1 MKMEAIKTWGTRL
14 LVGFVLV
21 SLGFALGRD
30 VTQRRLRSPQ
40 PSTPPVAAV
49 TAAPAMPAG
58 RIQAYYLHGTIRC
71 VTCNQ
76 IERTAKQL
84 LDSEFAKELAD
95 GRITWREVN
104 FEQEPALAKR
114 YNVAASTLVLVKEVN
129 GKEVAFRRLDD
140 VWPLADQPAALQA
153 YIRQNLQELRP

>member
-1 MKMEAIKTWGTRL
+1 MNMEAIKTWTTRL
-14 LVGFVLV
+14 LAGFVLV

-30 VTQRRLRSPQ
+30 VTQRRLRSP
-40 PSTPPVAAV
+40 PATATSVAAPGGCV
-49 TAAPAMPAG
+49 
-58 RIQAYYLHGTIRC
+58 RAYYLHGTIRC

-84 LDSEFAKELAD
+84 LDTEFAKELAG

-114 YNVAASTLVLVKEVN
+114 YNVAASTLVLVKEVT

-140 VWPLADQPAALQA
+140 VWTLAEKPAALQA

>member
-1 MKMEAIKTWGTRL
+1 MNMEAIKTWITRL

-21 SLGFALGRD
+21 SIGFALGRD
-30 VTQRRLRSPQ
+30 VTQRRLRSSQ
-40 PSTPPVAAV
+40 TATPPATAV
-49 TAAPAMPAG
+49 NAPAVPAD

-71 VTCNQ
+71 VTCNT

-84 LDSEFAKELAD
+84 LDAEFAKELAN
-95 GRITWREVN
+95 GRLIWREVN

-114 YNVAASTLVLVKEVN
+114 YDVAASTLVLVKEVN
-129 GKEVAFRRLDD
+129 GKEVAFRRLDE
-140 VWPLADQPAALQA
+140 VWPLAEKPVELQA

>member
-40 PSTPPVAAV
+40 TATPAA
-49 TAAPAMPAG
+49 AANAPAMPAD
-58 RIQAYYLHGTIRC
+58 RIRAYYLHGTIRC
-71 VTCNQ
+71 VTCNA
-76 IERTAKQL
+76 IEHTAKQL
-84 LDSEFAKELAD
+84 LDSEFAKDLAD

-104 FEQEPALAKR
+104 FDREPALAKR
-114 YNVAASTLVLVKEVN
+114 YNVAASTLVLVKEIN

-140 VWPLADQPAALQA
+140 VWTLAEKPAALQA

>member
-1 MKMEAIKTWGTRL
+1 MKMEAIKNWCTRL

-40 PSTPPVAAV
+40 TSTPPVGAAIN
-49 TAAPAMPAG
+49 APLMPAG

-71 VTCNQ
+71 VSCNQ

-95 GRITWREVN
+95 GRLTWREVN
-104 FEQEPALAKR
+104 FEREPALAKR

-140 VWPLADQPAALQA
+140 VWTLAEKPAALQA
-153 YIRQNLQELRP
+153 YIRQNIQELRP

>member
-1 MKMEAIKTWGTRL
+1 MKMEVIENWGTRL

-40 PSTPPVAAV
+40 TSTPPVAAV
-49 TAAPAMPAG
+49 TATPAVPAD

-71 VTCNQ
+71 VTCNA

-84 LDSEFAKELAD
+84 LDSEFAKDLVD
-95 GRITWREVN
+95 GRLTWREVN
-104 FEQEPALAKR
+104 FEREPGLAKR

-140 VWPLADQPAALQA
+140 VWTLAEKPAALQA

>member
-1 MKMEAIKTWGTRL
+1 MKLEPLKTWTTRL
-14 LVGFVLV
+14 LVGFVLI
-21 SLGFALGRD
+21 SIGFALGRD

-40 PSTPPVAAV
+40 GAPLPAAAKLP
-49 TAAPAMPAG
+49 AALAD
-58 RIQAYYLHGTIRC
+58 RIQAYYLHGSIRC
-71 VTCNQ
+71 VTCNA

-84 LDSEFAKELAD
+84 LDNEFAQELAD

-114 YNVAASTLVLVKEVN
+114 YDVAASTLVLVKEIN

-140 VWPLADQPAALQA
+140 VWTLAEKPAALQA

>member
-1 MKMEAIKTWGTRL
+1 MKLETLKSWTTRL
-14 LVGFVLV
+14 LVGFVLI
-21 SLGFALGRD
+21 SIGFALGRD

-40 PSTPPVAAV
+40 GAPLPAAANLP
-49 TAAPAMPAG
+49 AAPAG
-58 RIQAYYLHGTIRC
+58 RIQAYYLHGSIRC
-71 VTCNQ
+71 VTCNA

-84 LDSEFAKELAD
+84 LDSEFAPELAD
-95 GRITWREVN
+95 GRLTWREVN
-104 FEQEPALAKR
+104 FEREPGLAKR

-140 VWPLADQPAALQA
+140 VWTLAEKPAALQA

>member
-30 VTQRRLRSPQ
+30 VTQRRLRSP
-40 PSTPPVAAV
+40 PTSTPPAAA
-49 TAAPAMPAG
+49 TTAPAMPAG
-58 RIQAYYLHGTIRC
+58 RIQAYYLHGSIRC
-71 VTCNQ
+71 VTCNT

-84 LDSEFAKELAD
+84 LDSEFTKEMAD

-129 GKEVAFRRLDD
+129 GKEVAFRRLDE
-140 VWPLADQPAALQA
+140 VWPLAEQPAALQA
-153 YIRQNLQELRP
+153 YIRQNLQELRR